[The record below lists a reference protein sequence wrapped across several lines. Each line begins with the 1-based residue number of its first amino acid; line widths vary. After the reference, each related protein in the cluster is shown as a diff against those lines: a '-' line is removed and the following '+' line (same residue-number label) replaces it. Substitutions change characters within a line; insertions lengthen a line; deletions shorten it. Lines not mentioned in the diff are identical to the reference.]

1 VVGIILT
8 WFLALQYTQR
18 ESEGIMNKDNPLLD
32 EYNLENGPA
41 PLYRISKDLSDLTL
55 MFIISSVVFFLAA
68 GTLAIIMRTVQSKLI
83 LLGNQQQ
90 TIGMF
95 YAALT
100 AHGQLMF
107 FGFASMLTVGLS
119 YYLLSKFA
127 KKPLYSMKMSIISY
141 SLMNAA
147 SVLLVVSAIMFFGGG
162 WYNLMPLAFHPQNG
176 GWNIFSTVL
185 FLMADTSIGI
195 GLVFFCVNVIATVL
209 KGNIAAGVQLSEPDE
224 GGLFRAS
231 SDINDSGRI
240 DLIPMINL
248 PASTRWVS
256 ALGIS
261 SWFPRKYRKAVPA
274 VSIVVVGIFVN
285 AVALLSGT
293 VGLFTQLGMGFG
305 YLLNPDFQPNWL
317 LAKDAFWFFGHPIVY
332 FTLFSFLAAAYYY
345 IPKFTKKTV
354 PYDKWAYRSWPFYF
368 VFAVLVFS
376 HHSYMDMPN
385 PVFVQTVATIASQA
399 VIFPS
404 GLTVMTIMM
413 YLLRSKIR
421 WNISSFFIVTGI
433 AGWVYGGFTGAQTGW
448 WGTDVYLHNT
458 LNVVGHIHLVILMGS
473 VLLGIGLVYGV
484 IADLTKKR
492 LGKTLG
498 MVHLLTTITGGFGL
512 AFMFTYLGLF
522 GVIRREAI
530 IPDQFM
536 WAMPWLLFFALTVGF
551 GQITFAYNLFK
562 TLGRKTTKEEQLF
575 VTNQEERASS
585 EKDLIHTGESST

>member
-1 VVGIILT
+1 
-8 WFLALQYTQR
+8 
-18 ESEGIMNKDNPLLD
+18 MNKDNPLLD

-147 SVLLVVSAIMFFGGG
+147 SVLLIVSAIMFFGGG

-293 VGLFTQLGMGFG
+293 VGLFTQLGIGFG

-368 VFAVLVFS
+368 IFAVLVFS

-498 MVHLLTTITGGFGL
+498 MIHLLTTITGGFGL

-562 TLGRKTTKEEQLF
+562 TLGRKTTPEEQLF

-585 EKDLIHTGESST
+585 EKDLIHSGESST

>member
-1 VVGIILT
+1 
-8 WFLALQYTQR
+8 
-18 ESEGIMNKDNPLLD
+18 
-32 EYNLENGPA
+32 
-41 PLYRISKDLSDLTL
+41 
-55 MFIISSVVFFLAA
+55 
-68 GTLAIIMRTVQSKLI
+68 MRTVQSKLI

-100 AHGQLMF
+100 AHGQIMF

-147 SVLLVVSAIMFFGGG
+147 SVLLIVSAIMFFGGG

-195 GLVFFCVNVIATVL
+195 GLVFFCVNVIVTVL
-209 KGNIAAGVQLSEPDE
+209 KGKIAAGSSSSEPDE

-231 SDINDSGRI
+231 SDMNDSGRI

-368 VFAVLVFS
+368 IFAVLVFS

-413 YLLRSKIR
+413 YLLRSEDPLEHFI
-421 WNISSFFIVTGI
+421 FFHR
-433 AGWVYGGFTGAQTGW
+433 YR
-448 WGTDVYLHNT
+448 DRR
-458 LNVVGHIHLVILMGS
+458 MG
-473 VLLGIGLVYGV
+473 LWRFYRRTNGLVG
-484 IADLTKKR
+484 
-492 LGKTLG
+492 
-498 MVHLLTTITGGFGL
+498 
-512 AFMFTYLGLF
+512 
-522 GVIRREAI
+522 
-530 IPDQFM
+530 
-536 WAMPWLLFFALTVGF
+536 
-551 GQITFAYNLFK
+551 N
-562 TLGRKTTKEEQLF
+562 
-575 VTNQEERASS
+575 
-585 EKDLIHTGESST
+585 

>member
-1 VVGIILT
+1 
-8 WFLALQYTQR
+8 
-18 ESEGIMNKDNPLLD
+18 MNKDNPLLD

-147 SVLLVVSAIMFFGGG
+147 SVLLIVSAIMFFGGG

-368 VFAVLVFS
+368 IFAVLVFS

-562 TLGRKTTKEEQLF
+562 TLGRKTTTEEQLF
-575 VTNQEERASS
+575 VTNQEERAWS

>member
-1 VVGIILT
+1 MVGIIPT
-8 WFLALQYTQR
+8 WFLALQFTQR
-18 ESEGIMNKDNPLLD
+18 ESESHLNKDNPLFD

-41 PLYRISKDLSDLTL
+41 PLYRISKDLSDLSL

-83 LLGNQQQ
+83 LLGTQQQ
-90 TIGMF
+90 TIGLF

-100 AHGQLMF
+100 AHGQIMF

-127 KKPLYSMKMSIISY
+127 KKPLYSIKMAIISY

-147 SVLLVVSAIMFFGGG
+147 SVLLVVSAVMFFGGG

-176 GWNIFSTVL
+176 GWNTFSTVL
-185 FLMADTSIGI
+185 FLMADTNIGI

-209 KGNIAAGVQLSEPDE
+209 KGNIAAGVQMSEPDE

-285 AVALLSGT
+285 AVALLSGS

-368 VFAVLVFS
+368 IFAVLVFS
-376 HHSYMDMPN
+376 HHTYMDMPN

-433 AGWVYGGFTGAQTGW
+433 AGWVYGGFAGAQTGW

-484 IADLTKKR
+484 IADLTKEI
-492 LGKTLG
+492 GKNSWNDSSPYYNYGLIWTSIYVHVSWSFWCDKKG
-498 MVHLLTTITGGFGL
+498 GHNTGPIHVGYAMVIILRAHGWIWADNFCLQFVQDSRKKNNARRTI
-512 AFMFTYLGLF
+512 
-522 GVIRREAI
+522 ICHKSRR
-530 IPDQFM
+530 
-536 WAMPWLLFFALTVGF
+536 
-551 GQITFAYNLFK
+551 
-562 TLGRKTTKEEQLF
+562 
-575 VTNQEERASS
+575 
-585 EKDLIHTGESST
+585 